1 MVAQFP
7 TNIRTFTNKVD
18 LVDTVLADHI
28 NALQDEVRAMA
39 ISLSGNPSTNILTSS
54 FGGTFTSATTTWTSI
69 DERLNN
75 VEAGLVSG
83 TGAASV
89 YVKKVGDAIQPPSG
103 TVALVLKTTAGTAN
117 LFEGRASNND
127 LGFNLNSAGTPKV
140 GTANV
145 LYVGSSEYSTLNT
158 TATSA
163 LEQAEA
169 VRFDPFLLAGM

>member
-7 TNIRTFTNKVD
+7 TSVRTFTNKVD

-28 NALQDEVRAMA
+28 NALQDEVRAMS
-39 ISLSGNPSTNILTSS
+39 IGLTGNPSTNILTSS
-54 FGGTFTSATTTWTSI
+54 FGGTFTSATTSWTSV

-75 VEAGLVSG
+75 IEAGLVGG
-83 TGAASV
+83 TGTVSP
-89 YVKKVGDAIQPPSG
+89 YVKKVGDSIQPPSG
-103 TVALVLKTTAGTAN
+103 TVALVVKTTAGTSN

-127 LGFNLNSAGTPKV
+127 LGFNLNSVGLPKV

-145 LYVGSSEYSTLNT
+145 LYVGSTEYATLNT
-158 TATSA
+158 TASSA

>member
-7 TNIRTFTNKVD
+7 TSIRTFTNKVD

-39 ISLSGNPSTNILTSS
+39 ISLTGNPATNILTSS
-54 FGGTFTSATTTWTSI
+54 FGGTFTSATTSWASV

-75 VEAGLVSG
+75 IEAGLVGG
-83 TGAASV
+83 TGAASP

-103 TVALVLKTTAGTAN
+103 TVGLVLKTTAGTAN
-117 LFEGRASNND
+117 LFEGRAFNNA
-127 LGFNLNSAGTPKV
+127 LGFNVDSTGLPKV

-145 LYVGSSEYSTLNT
+145 LYVGSTEYATLNT
-158 TATSA
+158 TANSA

>member
-7 TNIRTFTNKVD
+7 TSIRTFTNKVD

-39 ISLSGNPSTNILTSS
+39 IALSGNPSTNILTSS
-54 FGGTFTSATTTWTSI
+54 FSGTFTSATTSWTSI

-75 VEAGLVSG
+75 IEAGLVSG
-83 TGAASV
+83 TGTASP

-103 TVALVLKTTAGTAN
+103 TVGLVVKTTAGTAN
-117 LFEGRASNND
+117 LFEGRASNNA
-127 LGFNLNSAGTPKV
+127 LGFNLDSSGLPKV

-145 LYVGSSEYSTLNT
+145 LYVGSTEYSTLNT
-158 TATSA
+158 TANSA

>member
-7 TNIRTFTNKVD
+7 TGIRTFTNKVD

-39 ISLSGNPSTNILTSS
+39 IALSGNPSTNILTSS
-54 FGGTFTSATTTWTSI
+54 FSGTFTSATTSWTSI

-75 VEAGLVSG
+75 IEAGLVSG
-83 TGAASV
+83 TGTASP

-103 TVALVLKTTAGTAN
+103 TVGLVVKTTAGT
-117 LFEGRASNND
+117 SNNA
-127 LGFNLNSAGTPKV
+127 LGFNLDSAGLPKV

-145 LYVGSSEYSTLNT
+145 LYVGSTEYSTLNT
-158 TATSA
+158 TANSA